1 MLTAL
6 DILNRLLSYFNIQD
20 KAKGKAFTVV
30 AFVANFYLLY
40 TAIQGLRYPGYR
52 LQGLLFLIGFLV
64 LEYFIVL
71 NVFYYYTDKQLKF
84 DISPKVEK
92 ALGGNQAQMKA
103 AENSLTKSQLS
114 GPASGLFQDDALL
127 PTTISISPTQQN
139 NLDALVA
146 RLVTQGN
153 LSTNYAGLDDHA
165 IARVAR
171 RSHQPVA
178 AIGNLVELPFFKVVA
193 EGDTLVV
200 YGGVNALSS
209 TPVAT
214 VQRVGLLPVRDA
226 KAEYQLAAAHVYLT
240 GGESKQMGRKSLMT
254 RSEPYGLTVQLAYQ
268 PKQAAHVDA
277 RR

>member
-40 TAIQGLRYPGYR
+40 TAIQGLRYSGYR
-52 LQGLLFLIGFLV
+52 LQGLLFLLGFLL

-71 NVFYYYTDKQLKF
+71 NAVYYYTDKQLKF

-92 ALGGNQAQMKA
+92 MLGGNQAQMKA
-103 AENSLTKSQLS
+103 AENSLTKAQLS
-114 GPASGLFQDDALL
+114 GPASGLFQDDKLL
-127 PTTISISPTQQN
+127 PTAISISPTQQE
-139 NLDALVA
+139 NLDALVE
-146 RLVTQGN
+146 RLLTQGN
-153 LSTNYAGLDDHA
+153 LSTNYSGLDDHA

-171 RSHQPVA
+171 HSQQPVA

-193 EGDTLVV
+193 QGDALIV
-200 YGGVNALSS
+200 YGGVNALASS
-209 TPVAT
+209 EVAT
-214 VQRVGLLPVRDA
+214 VLRVGLLPVREA
-226 KAEYQLAAAHVYLT
+226 MAEYALAAAHVYLT

-254 RSEPYGLTVQLAYQ
+254 RTEPYGLTVQLAYK
-268 PKQAAHVDA
+268 PRQAPASE
-277 RR
+277 